1 MRREKLL
8 KTRKRDSH
16 KGDYGH
22 VLVLA
27 GSRGM
32 TGAATLC
39 ASAVLRSGA
48 GLATLG
54 IPESLSLMMGRKLTE
69 VMTLALPQTR
79 NATLSIKGKQKIL
92 KKASASDVVII
103 GPGLSRNKDTVR
115 LIRHLVADI
124 KKPMVIDADGL
135 NAIAGQV
142 SILKKVTCDC
152 ILTPHPGE
160 MAKLVKKTTNYVKN
174 NRLTVAKKFANYYN
188 AVVALKGHGTIVAD
202 KRRLY
207 VNKTGNPGMATA
219 GSGDVLAGIIGGFL
233 AQGLKAFEAARLG
246 VYVHGLAGD
255 LAAKE
260 KGEISLIAGDI
271 LEKIPRAIKR
281 IAR

>member
-1 MRREKLL
+1 MKNIL
-8 KTRKRDSH
+8 KKRMKDSH
-16 KGDYGH
+16 KGEYGH
-22 VLVLA
+22 VFVLA

-32 TGAATLC
+32 TGAAGLC
-39 ASAVLRSGA
+39 ANAVLRSGA

-54 IPESLSLMMGRKLTE
+54 VPESLSLMMGRKLTE
-69 VMTLALPQTR
+69 VMTLALPETR
-79 NATLSIKGKQKIL
+79 DATLSIKGKQKIL
-92 KKASASDVVII
+92 EKANASDVVII
-103 GPGLSRNKDTVR
+103 GPGLSRNKDTVK
-115 LIRHLVADI
+115 LIRQLIAGI

-142 SILKKVTCDC
+142 SILKKVKCDC

-160 MAKLVKKTTNYVKN
+160 MTRLVKKTSNYVKN
-174 NRLTVAKKFANYYN
+174 NRLIVAKKFANYYN
-188 AVVALKGHGTIVAD
+188 AVVVLKGHGTIVAD
-202 KRRLY
+202 KRRSY

-246 VYVHGLAGD
+246 VYVHGMAGD

-271 LEKIPRAIKR
+271 LEKIPKAIKKCSS
-281 IAR
+281 